1 MTVCSFLREFTT
13 FSFEAPLIFGVD
25 DAITGFYRT
34 LVSTWK
40 PVAEMPFS
48 HQQLPAS
55 GIEGPSAPDL
65 GKVGGSTAGW
75 VTTGQTTWG
84 NILCRDIHEKTS
96 NWSNWSPHKQSFFF
110 IYCARNQDGR
120 SRQPFGEGENG
131 HKIFCQARIYC
142 FCDKCVVF
150 ARKCNFANLTHNNMQ
165 YIPCNSFDPKS
176 TFFAHRLPKKCVNL
190 NIATN
195 STC

>member
-1 MTVCSFLREFTT
+1 MHTKFPGVWVVMIVCSFLKEFSI
-13 FSFEAPLIFGVD
+13 FSFEPPLNFGVD

-96 NWSNWSPHKQSFFF
+96 NWSNWSRQRQSFFV
-110 IYCARNQDGR
+110 IYCAWNQDGR
-120 SRQPFGEGENG
+120 SWQPFGKRKKG
-131 HKIFCQARIYC
+131 HKTFV
-142 FCDKCVVF
+142 KHVVTIS
-150 ARKCNFANLTHNNMQ
+150 ATNASLLWVNANLQ
-165 YIPCNSFDPKS
+165 I
-176 TFFAHRLPKKCVNL
+176 
-190 NIATN
+190 
-195 STC
+195 

>member
-1 MTVCSFLREFTT
+1 MTVCSFLKEFTI
-13 FSFEAPLIFGVD
+13 FSFEPPLNFGVD

-48 HQQLPAS
+48 HQQLPAA

-75 VTTGQTTWG
+75 VTTGHTTWR

-96 NWSNWSPHKQSFFF
+96 NWSWHRQSFFV
-110 IYCARNQDGR
+110 IYCAWNQDGKVGSLSAR
-120 SRQPFGEGENG
+120 ANFCHPETWMDLSSGRLHPPMFFIQFRLALSGVKENE
-131 HKIFCQARIYC
+131 KRELIYC
-142 FCDKCVVF
+142 LK
-150 ARKCNFANLTHNNMQ
+150 NFLT
-165 YIPCNSFDPKS
+165 
-176 TFFAHRLPKKCVNL
+176 
-190 NIATN
+190 
-195 STC
+195 